1 MDHARLTSHMDWLF
15 RLALRLSDSTDDAQE
30 LTQETLLCALSSAA
44 EPTDLQAWLA
54 TVLRRRHA
62 DMLRRKYRL
71 PTVGVDC
78 IPELPAPVSDE
89 AERAEEAAALRRE
102 VAFLAGKYREA
113 IVRHYLHGE
122 KVADVA
128 SQLDLPRGTVLSRLH
143 AGRQQLRKGLTH
155 MKDYGTHS
163 YQPERLDVSCHG
175 RTGLH
180 DEPFSLVA
188 DDLLRQN
195 ILLTAYDE
203 PLTPV
208 EIARHMGVPT
218 AYIEPAVDA
227 LVRSELMR
235 VLPGGKVATDFLIAG
250 PEERTRT
257 LEVEIGLAR
266 AHYDELRPLLAA
278 LVHALH
284 ATPIHRRMPAEEQ
297 GKLDAFFLL
306 HLLSSALYT
315 ALQRIAPGEDVFP
328 PRPDGGEWIAVGSRY
343 PMDFD
348 FSAYAP
354 GRYCYGGMRWACLED
369 CLGAKSIALHVYDT
383 QPALNRYQHGPAE
396 MDDVQLLRLLRLI
409 HTGSDPREAGFEP
422 GLLANIPH
430 LADCGVLRLTD
441 GKPTVALPVMT
452 TAEYNALDALRLQQ
466 LPALADALEGVLRP
480 ALPRLRTRIPQRLE
494 GRIAPVRRIQ
504 SFAIPMAL
512 REEALRRGDLPADA
526 PVPPM
531 ILLVDE

>member
-1 MDHARLTSHMDWLF
+1 MTHQTLTAHMDWLF
-15 RLALRLSDSTDDAQE
+15 RQALRLCGSTDDAQE
-30 LTQETLLCALSSAA
+30 LTQETLLSALQSPA
-44 EPTDLQAWLA
+44 EPEDPEAWLA

-62 DMLRRKYRL
+62 DMLRRKYRW
-71 PTVGVDC
+71 PTVCIDC
-78 IPELPAPVSDE
+78 VPEPSAPIPDDAERE
-89 AERAEEAAALRRE
+89 AEAALVRRE
-102 VAFLAGKYREA
+102 VAFLAGRYREA
-113 IVRHYLHGE
+113 IIRHYLHGE

-128 SQLDLPRGTVLSRLH
+128 AALGIPAGTVLSRLH
-143 AGRQQLRKGLTH
+143 AGRQQMRKGMTH
-155 MKDYGTHS
+155 MEEYGQQS

-195 ILLTAYDE
+195 ILIAAYQQ

-235 VLPGGKVATDFLIAG
+235 ALPGGKVATDFLIAG

-257 LEVEIGLAR
+257 LQVEIGLAR
-266 AHYDELRPLLAA
+266 AHYDALRPGLAA
-278 LVHALH
+278 LVDALRTH
-284 ATPIHRRMPAEEQ
+284 PVHRRQMPEEQ
-297 GKLDAFFLL
+297 GKLEAVFLL
-306 HLLSSALYT
+306 HRLSTALYT

-343 PMDFD
+343 PLGFD
-348 FSAYAP
+348 FSTYAP

-369 CLGAKSIALHVYDT
+369 CMGARSIALHIYDT
-383 QPALNRYQHGPAE
+383 QPALNRYQHGPTD
-396 MDDVQLLRLLRLI
+396 MNDVQLLRLLMLI
-409 HTGSDPREAGFEP
+409 HAGMDPREAGFEP
-422 GLLANIPH
+422 ELLANIPH
-430 LADCGVLRLTD
+430 LADCGVLRMTD
-441 GKPTVALPVMT
+441 GRPTVALPVMT
-452 TAEYNALDALRLQQ
+452 QAEYDALDGLRLQQ
-466 LPALADALEGVLRP
+466 LPALADALEDILRA
-480 ALPRLRTRIPQRLE
+480 ALPRLRTRIPRHLE

-512 REEALRRGDLPADA
+512 REEALRRGDLPANA

-531 ILLVDE
+531 VFIVEA